1 MAALRGI
8 RRYASAGLAV
18 FAAGCGV
25 ALKPL
30 TLEDVR
36 TPYRVRSDVAAPL
49 RTMPVYT
56 DGTTDA
62 WGLEKSACK
71 DLREVKGS
79 AAEGAAAL
87 RLEWDASACTWTG
100 MGIGWNAWLPKDL
113 TPYFGRGELRMRI
126 RAVGEE
132 ARVPLIILL
141 LEDYSGRMASAVFG
155 THCLERYP
163 LDGEWQE
170 AFIPLDA
177 FDFAGQTCD
186 ATNIKQ
192 LVLELQ
198 GSGAVLIDAL
208 EIGERKPRP
217 APDRSAFPE
226 SRTTLKPA
234 TAEVWR
240 PGGPGLWGLGTF
252 SCRTY
257 STGPDGLTLHWAAQP
272 DPGSSTSACGDG
284 RQRRCGVTWSDWRA
298 IDLTTAPGA
307 ALELRYSLPPRPA
320 DAPAPAAAS
329 PALRVGLEGW
339 DGARATVPLA
349 DYAAPDP
356 AAPGHFIARIPLGDF
371 DFSAARVDPRRIRQ
385 LTLEATPGTTGSL
398 TITSIRWNHVD

>member
-1 MAALRGI
+1 MRG
-8 RRYASAGLAV
+8 YACAGLAV
-18 FAAGCGV
+18 LAAGCGMT
-25 ALKPL
+25 LQPL

-36 TPYRVRSDVAAPL
+36 TPYKVSTSLAAPL

-62 WGLEKSACK
+62 WGLEKSTCK
-71 DLREVKGS
+71 HLREVREP

-87 RLEWDASACTWTG
+87 RLEWDAAACTWTG

-113 TPYFGRGELRMRI
+113 TPYIGRGELRFRI
-126 RAVGEE
+126 RAVGDES
-132 ARVPLIILL
+132 RVPLIILL

-198 GSGAVLIDAL
+198 GSGAVLIDAM
-208 EIGERKPRP
+208 EIGERKQRP
-217 APDRSAFPE
+217 APNRPSYPE
-226 SRTTLKPA
+226 SRVALARGTTD
-234 TAEVWR
+234 VWL
-240 PGGPGLWGLGTF
+240 PGSPGLWGLGTF
-252 SCRTY
+252 PCRAY
-257 STGPDGLTLHWAAQP
+257 SAGPDGLTLQWSSASDAGA
-272 DPGSSTSACGDG
+272 PGSACGDG
-284 RQRRCGVTWSDWRA
+284 RQLRCGVSWSDWRA
-298 IDLTTAPGA
+298 VDLTAAPGA
-307 ALELRYSLPPRPA
+307 TLELRFSPDPA
-320 DAPAPAAAS
+320 SASASASAAPPAARH
-329 PALRVGLEGW
+329 LRVGLEGW

-349 DYAAPDP
+349 DRAAPDP
-356 AAPGHFIARIPLGDF
+356 TQPGRFIARIPLTDF
-371 DFSAARVDPRRIRQ
+371 DFAAARVDPRRIRQ
-385 LTLEATPGTTGSL
+385 LTLEAVPGTAGTL
-398 TITSIRWNHVD
+398 TLTSIRWTHVD